1 MNLIYTTREGA
12 KWTVTNCRPHEEL
25 PDFLVGR
32 REPDGQRVT
41 VHVHRCVVADTSPQP
56 SPQSGEG
63 EEANAS

>member
-1 MNLIYTTREGA
+1 MTVIYTTREGA

-41 VHVHRCVVADTSPQP
+41 VHVHRCSTSPRP